1 MKWIDF
7 KLSIFQQQKQ
17 QQTKNKKQQTNN
29 KPKSNKKVSNF
40 ETVSVVNKE
49 TVSQN

>member
-1 MKWIDF
+1 MNR
-7 KLSIFQQQKQ
+7 FQTFNISA
-17 QQTKNKKQQTNN
+17 TKTTTDKEQETNN

>member
-1 MKWIDF
+1 MNR
-7 KLSIFQQQKQ
+7 FQTFNISATKTTTDKE
-17 QQTKNKKQQTNN
+17 QQTKK
-29 KPKSNKKVSNF
+29 NKKVSNF